1 MVRGRSLLLVVG
13 PCVLLLL
20 LLGLLSRGLSW
31 PQAPAQ
37 WPGAALLAASG
48 GKYQEPGHAVEAHQ
62 GPHHTGGTQEKQLGR
77 WVSIKLDQLQ
87 EHN

>member
-37 WPGAALLAASG
+37 WPGAALLAG
-48 GKYQEPGHAVEAHQ
+48 GTLQEPGHAVEALQ
-62 GPHHTGGTQEKQLGR
+62 GPQHTVETQEKQLGR

>member
-20 LLGLLSRGLSW
+20 LLGLLTRGLSW

-37 WPGAALLAASG
+37 WPGAALLAG
-48 GKYQEPGHAVEAHQ
+48 GTHQGPGLTVETHQ

-77 WVSIKLDQLQ
+77 WVSIEQDQLQ
-87 EHN
+87 EHS

>member
-20 LLGLLSRGLSW
+20 LLGLLTRGLSW

-37 WPGAALLAASG
+37 WPGAALLAG
-48 GKYQEPGHAVEAHQ
+48 GTLQEPGLTVKT
-62 GPHHTGGTQEKQLGR
+62 HHTQDTQENQLGR